1 MFNFILIILLLF
13 GFLMGLKRGFILQ
26 LFHLIGFIAAFI
38 VAVMYYEDLGER
50 ISIWIPYTNL
60 PDDSAW
66 AEFLQALPLEAAF
79 YNAIAFAIIFFAVKI
94 ILQIIASMLDFV
106 ASLPLIN
113 SVNKILGSVLGF
125 IEVYLILFIIL
136 YIMALTP
143 IGMIQM
149 WINDSGV
156 ALFML
161 ENTPYF
167 SEKIQEL
174 WFTHIA
180 EMMKG

>member
-1 MFNFILIILLLF
+1 MFNFILILLLLF

-38 VAVMYYEDLGER
+38 LAVMYYDELGSR
-50 ISIWIPYTNL
+50 ISLWIPY
-60 PDDSAW
+60 PEMSDDSAW
-66 AEFLQALPLEAAF
+66 ADFLQALPLEAAF

-94 ILQIIASMLDFV
+94 ILQIVASMLDFV

-136 YIMALTP
+136 FILALTP
-143 IGMIQM
+143 LETIQS
-149 WINDSGV
+149 WLNNSGV

-167 SEKIQEL
+167 SDKIQEL
-174 WFTHIA
+174 WFTHINDMF
-180 EMMKG
+180 EG

>member
-26 LFHLIGFIAAFI
+26 LFHLLGFIAAFI
-38 VAVMYYEDLGER
+38 AAVMYYDELGSR
-50 ISIWIPYTNL
+50 ISLWIPYPEL
-60 PDDSAW
+60 SDESAW
-66 AEFLQALPLEAAF
+66 ADFLQALPLEAAF

-113 SVNKILGSVLGF
+113 SVNKVLGSVLGF

-136 YIMALTP
+136 YILALTP
-143 IGMIQM
+143 LETIQN
-149 WINDSGV
+149 WINGSGI

-167 SEKIQEL
+167 SDKIQEL
-174 WFTHIA
+174 WFTHITN
-180 EMMKG
+180 MFSG